1 MNDRAANRAVSWSN
15 PQEHGLHAAEYSSSR
30 ESGINTASVKEAK
43 QMKIQKVPL
52 GKSGILVPP
61 LGIGAWS
68 WGDRMFWG
76 YGKGYDESDVRAAFD
91 ACMRAGIN
99 FFDTAEI
106 YGLGQSEKI
115 IGRFLET
122 EKRPVQIAT
131 KYFPFPFR
139 LTKGSLQR
147 ALRGSLRRLGVETVE
162 LYQIHQPFSLIPET
176 ALMEAMAK
184 AVREGRIRAVGV
196 SNYSVEKTRRAAQA
210 LEQFDF
216 LLASNQVSFSLL
228 NKKPETTGLLALC
241 RDLGITVIAYS
252 PLAMGML
259 SGRYTPASPPR
270 DFRSG
275 RYPMELLERLQPL
288 LGLMREIGQA
298 HGGRTPVQVA
308 LNWVMAKGAI
318 PIPGVKNIRQAED
331 ALGALGWQLAA
342 GEMAA
347 LDSASDG
354 VQVK

>member
-1 MNDRAANRAVSWSN
+1 MRRIG
-15 PQEHGLHAAEYSSSR
+15 E
-30 ESGINTASVKEAK
+30 EAK
-43 QMKIQKVPL
+43 QMEIQRIPL
-52 GKSGILVPP
+52 GKSGVLIPP

-68 WGDRMFWG
+68 WGDRMLWG

-91 ACMRAGIN
+91 ACLGAGIN
-99 FFDTAEI
+99 FFDTAEV
-106 YGLGQSEKI
+106 YGLGQSEKM

-131 KYFPFPFR
+131 KYFPFPYR
-139 LTKGSLQR
+139 LTKESLHR
-147 ALRGSLRRLGVETVE
+147 ALRGSLRRLGVGSVD
-162 LYQIHQPFSLIPET
+162 LYQIHQPFSLVPDS

-184 AVREGRIRAVGV
+184 AAREGRIRAVGV
-196 SNYSVEKTRRAAQA
+196 SNYSAEKTRRTAWE
-210 LEQFDF
+210 LEKFG
-216 LLASNQVSFSLL
+216 LPLASNQVSFSLL
-228 NKKPETTGLLALC
+228 NKKPETTGLLSLC
-241 RDLGITVIAYS
+241 RELGVSVIAYS

-259 SGRYTPASPPR
+259 SGRYTPSSPPR

-275 RYPMELLERLQPL
+275 RYPMELLGRLQSL

-318 PIPGVKNIRQAED
+318 PIPGVKNVRQAED
-331 ALGALGWQLAA
+331 VLSALGWQLST

-347 LDSASDG
+347 LDSASDR
-354 VQVK
+354 VQVE